1 MLTREAWV
9 ESSESAPGVN
19 LRCRKPLG
27 GTFVSCEGKAAFDN
41 RLCIV
46 GEKKKWHI
54 ETTKHFAGL
63 CQNKIS
69 AVLQIKEN
77 SAFFL
82 RIAESLKP

>member
-46 GEKKKWHI
+46 GKKK
-54 ETTKHFAGL
+54 KVADKPAKCFVV
-63 CQNKIS
+63 S
-69 AVLQIKEN
+69 MSIKYLV
-77 SAFFL
+77 SCKSRKTQL
-82 RIAESLKP
+82 SSSG